1 MKSKQDIIRWVD
13 KNQTQ
18 FTRLSDQ
25 IWEFAEVTWKEF
37 KSSRLQA
44 DFLSIHGFRITW
56 DLAGMNTAFVAEWG
70 SGKPIFGFAGE
81 YDALKGLSQKNQPVK
96 EPLVVGGAGHGCG
109 HNLLGVGCLAAAV
122 AVRYWLEETG
132 TTGTVRYYGCPAEEG
147 GSAKAFMARAGVF
160 NDLDVAFNYH
170 PDMYNAP
177 SKGSVVGVNH
187 IRFRFYGTAAHAGG
201 SPHLGRSALDAV
213 ELMNVGVNYLR
224 EHVTEDV
231 RLHYAITHGGDL
243 PNIVPAEAEVWY
255 YIRAHKPE
263 DLEKVTNR
271 VRNIAHGA
279 AMMTET
285 RFKEVFE
292 SASSSLLNNFYL
304 ADLHYEAMKLIGPI
318 HFTKEEYRYA
328 EKILESYP
336 KGQSFGKLEDF
347 KITDEAIK
355 TRLENLKGEI
365 LIGDNLPALDE
376 GVVETGSTDVGD
388 LSRVV
393 PLTMLAT
400 TCHPVGVA
408 GHSWGI
414 VASSISSIG
423 HKGMLH
429 AAKIMAL
436 AAIDCYSDPTH
447 LKNVREEF
455 ERATLNQPYQC
466 PIPDYVK
473 PPQYEN
479 QE

>member
-1 MKSKQDIIRWVD
+1 MKSKQDVIRWLE
-13 KNQTQ
+13 KNQPQ

-25 IWEFAEVTWKEF
+25 IWEYAEVAWKEF

-44 DFLSIHGFRITW
+44 DFLTAHGFHITW
-56 DLAGMNTAFVAEWG
+56 NLAGINTSFVAEWG
-70 SGKPIFGFAGE
+70 NGKPIFGFAGE

-96 EPLVVGGAGHGCG
+96 EPLIAGAAGHGCG

-147 GSAKAFMARAGVF
+147 GSAKAFMARAGIF
-160 NDLDVAFNYH
+160 DDLDAAFNYH
-170 PDMYNAP
+170 PDVYNAP

-231 RLHYAITHGGDL
+231 RLHYVITHGGDL

-255 YIRAHKPE
+255 YIRAFKPD
-263 DLEKVTNR
+263 DLQKVTDR

-292 SASSSLLNNFYL
+292 SSSSSLQNNAYL
-304 ADLHYEAMKLIGPI
+304 ADLHYEAMQLIGPI
-318 HFTKEEYRYA
+318 QFTKEEHRYA
-328 EKILESYP
+328 EKILEGYP
-336 KGQSFGKLEDF
+336 KDRSFGKFEDF
-347 KITDEAIK
+347 KINDESIK
-355 TRLENLKGEI
+355 ARIEKLKGEI
-365 LIGDNLPALDE
+365 LIGDNFPALDE

-388 LSRVV
+388 LSRVA

-400 TCHPVGVA
+400 TCQPLGVA

-423 HKGMLH
+423 HKGMMH

-436 AAIDCYSDPTH
+436 AAIDCYSNPIH
-447 LKNVREEF
+447 LKKVREEF
-455 ERATLNQPYQC
+455 EKNSLNHPYHC
-466 PIPDYVK
+466 PIPEYVK
-473 PPQYEN
+473 PPHFEN